1 MKRVIGSVL
10 LAFLLIQG
18 GDALSQCGVVINEL
32 VINGP
37 GACDGSCNP
46 NTEEWVELHN
56 TCNTAIDLSC
66 WVLGDGDFTITFP
79 QGTVIVPGG
88 HLVVGSDNSGPNV
101 GINLASCNCTAG
113 SLIGTYTNANEQ
125 LILLNASGAV
135 QDAIYWGS
143 GQFPV
148 AISSP
153 SVFGCSAVS
162 FNTNS
167 PDPAVFEQ
175 LPLSGGNGCSVARTC
190 DGGADWQER
199 CGAAITQGATNGSS
213 VIPSFIASQNEI
225 CAGACISFTYSG
237 AAQSSYEWEFPGSQT
252 PESFAV
258 NPTGICYAEPGVYDV
273 LLTVVSSCGTF
284 TILEEQIIIVTS
296 VNAPVISA
304 NGPLEICSG
313 QTVAL
318 TSSENQNIQWL
329 FNNIPLQGENGANYI
344 ATVPGTYQVL
354 YTLGECEAY
363 SNQLEVITESIPSP
377 AITPEGVVNLCEGE
391 QVTIGV
397 PPLYSTYTWYL
408 NGDPMPAGEFFIE
421 ASEAGEYVVE
431 VADGACSTFSEVVQV
446 NVFPAP
452 VISLS
457 ESGTIV
463 LCEGESVSI
472 SATPGF
478 PQYEW
483 TLNGNP
489 VGTAASQQQLSQP
502 GAYQASVTVGQCT
515 AQSEVL
521 IIDVASAPVLSM
533 SPEPEIVSCSGEPVE
548 VTVTSDAAASSIE
561 WLNNG
566 VTVQSGNEVTFM
578 TSQSGSYSVIVTSE
592 EGCSS
597 ELDFSVYIASPSEP
611 NITSSSGIFEFCNS
625 EINSLSCSENWES
638 YAWFFNGALVSS
650 DASVEI
656 DQTGIYSLIVTDA
669 FGCQFSNS
677 QNVILQSVSTPFISP
692 QGLIMLCD
700 GESVIL
706 NSNNFVQYW
715 TLNGVPV
722 PNSASLNF
730 EADQTG
736 EYAAVSV
743 QGICVTESAPVS
755 VNIAPAIQVNIEISD
770 PSPCSGET
778 VTLAVTGDYS
788 FINWSVGNVS
798 NSIQIGQSGSYGV
811 TVGGDNSCIAE
822 DLVTVIFTPLPLAD
836 AGPDVF
842 NFCGEGVVMQS
853 AASGETIQWIPSVGL
868 SDDSIAQPSANPFE
882 TTTYQLVVSNG
893 DCVSS
898 DEVQVISDCSGIR
911 VPNVFTP
918 NNDGDNDAFEIV
930 VTGEVDFE
938 LFIYNRHGQLVFE
951 SKDPADQ
958 WRGEFN
964 GNPVSEGTY
973 YYVLRAVDLIGND
986 LTGGKQEGHITLLR

>member
-1 MKRVIGSVL
+1 MKSLIGSVL
-10 LAFLLIQG
+10 LAFLFIQG
-18 GDALSQCGVVINEL
+18 GDALSQCGIVINEL

-46 NTEEWVELHN
+46 NTEEWVELYN
-56 TCNTAIDLSC
+56 TCNAAIDLSC

-79 QGTVIVPGG
+79 QGTVIAPGG
-88 HLVVGSDNSGPNV
+88 HVVVGSDSSGPNV
-101 GINLASCNCTAG
+101 DINLASCNCTAG

-175 LPLSGGNGCSVARTC
+175 LPLSGGNGCSVARSC

-273 LLTVVSSCGTF
+273 LLTVASSCGTF

-313 QTVAL
+313 ETVAL

-329 FNNIPLQGENGANYI
+329 FNNVPLQGENGANYI

-397 PPLYSTYTWYL
+397 PPLYATYTWYL
-408 NGDPMPAGEFFIE
+408 NGDPLPAGEFFIE
-421 ASEAGEYVVE
+421 ASEAGEYSVE
-431 VADGACSTFSEVVQV
+431 VTDGACSTFSDVVEI

-452 VISLS
+452 VVSLS
-457 ESGTIV
+457 ESGAIE
-463 LCEGESVSI
+463 LCEGESVSV

-489 VGTAASQQQLSQP
+489 VGTATSQQQFNLP

-515 AQSEVL
+515 AQSEML
-521 IIDVASAPVLSM
+521 FIDVAPAPALTI
-533 SPEPEIVSCSGEPVE
+533 SPEPQIISCSGESVE
-548 VTVTSDAAASSIE
+548 VTVASDVSASSIA
-561 WLNNG
+561 WLING
-566 VTVQSGNEVTFM
+566 NIIQSGNDSSLDA
-578 TSQSGSYSVIVTSE
+578 SQSGEYEVSVTSAD
-592 EGCSS
+592 GCTSS
-597 ELDFSVYIASPSEP
+597 LSFPVYIATPATPE
-611 NITSSSGIFEFCNS
+611 IASSTGVFTICQGESLTLSNSGDWAS
-625 EINSLSCSENWES
+625 YSWE
-638 YAWFFNGALVSS
+638 FNGAEIASE
-650 DASVEI
+650 ASVEVGE
-656 DQTGIYSLIVTDA
+656 TGMYTLFVTDD
-669 FGCQFSNS
+669 FGCDFSN
-677 QNVILQSVSTPFISP
+677 NEFVTVELVLTPIISP
-692 QGLIMLCD
+692 QGPALLCN
-700 GESVIL
+700 GETITLSA
-706 NSNNFVQYW
+706 NTFVQYW

-722 PNSASLNF
+722 PNSGTIDF
-730 EADQTG
+730 EATLSGTYTAVAATG
-736 EYAAVSV
+736 SCEA
-743 QGICVTESAPVS
+743 ESTPVV
-755 VNIAPAIQVNIEISD
+755 VNIAPAIQVNIQSSD
-770 PSPCSGET
+770 SSPCEGEA
-778 VTLAVTGDYS
+778 VTLSVNGNYS
-788 FINWSVGNVS
+788 FISWVGGSQN
-798 NSIQIGQSGSYGV
+798 NSIQVTASGEYSV
-811 TVGGDNSCIAE
+811 TVGGNNDCIAE
-822 DLVTVIFTPLPLAD
+822 DDITVNFTPLPLAD

-842 NFCGEGVVMQS
+842 NICGEGVVLQS
-853 AASGETIQWIPSVGL
+853 AASGGSIQWIPSVGL
-868 SDDSIAQPSANPFE
+868 SDESIAQPLANPFE
-882 TTTYQLVVSNG
+882 TATYQLVVSNG
-893 DCVSS
+893 DCVST

-918 NNDGDNDAFEIV
+918 NNDGENDAFEIV

-938 LFIYNRHGQLVFE
+938 LFIFNRHGQLVFE
-951 SKDPADQ
+951 SKDPANQ

-964 GNPVSEGTY
+964 GNPVPEGTY
-973 YYVLRAVDLIGND
+973 YYVLRAEDLTGND